1 MPGGSKKSWAPVLQL
16 PCGQDESGQTFR
28 FDPVPSPSAVPS
40 ISSKDG

>member
-1 MPGGSKKSWAPVLQL
+1 MTGGSKKSWAPVLQL
-16 PCGQDESGQTFR
+16 SCGQDESGQTFR